1 MSQRLYYLAD
11 GTLRTVSSGRFRGD
25 DVAHEKLVTEHIV
38 IQDGGAPVYI
48 DPDNPAGPLVV
59 HYNSG
64 AGQKGVSVIDDN
76 TNTTVFEVDQSGFV
90 LSSKGMSS
98 TSIDVATAV
107 IGDLD
112 VDGEVTG
119 DAIDLGAWVPDT
131 STDPVPTENTLVAR
145 NAATE
150 TVSVS
155 NLRVGRRTA
164 QPKSYDGSGALVN
177 DSQGKYAGDGVE
189 MGLYFE
195 QAVFNDVLR
204 AVPPLGGTDKGGCF
218 LAQSADD
225 DRLYRLGFDPEGDSD
240 NDGLHFTDTRVS
252 SANPRQIQ
260 LTMGDQGEL
269 LPMGTFESTN
279 AHVEICNGAMGLQV
293 KTGDFRA
300 PTGQFNVLQATSI
313 GTGLSMNTSDGVTRA
328 LIKDGAL
335 QTTNLQALT
344 TSGLRFKNDGGT
356 TIVSVADDEITLQDS
371 QAAVIFSARADGF
384 EVMSQVPQFTHSVIL
399 QDGASVYGDL
409 DMNGNLVKNAGGHHS
424 TSAAVGDASM
434 FIGSAKYSY
443 DRTGHVVTLHRLKT
457 NHIPAYLA
465 GRGITAQNLTKNI
478 DLYTAAEW
486 VELGRSVLSENIH
499 LSDVFPAANT
509 GDWLELDAP
518 VPTLQTWATGAD
530 ADITTLETEMDAAEV
545 RLTTLEAGGGG

>member
-1 MSQRLYYLAD
+1 VLA
-11 GTLRTVSSGRFRGD
+11 G
-25 DVAHEKLVTEHIV
+25 
-38 IQDGGAPVYI
+38 
-48 DPDNPAGPLVV
+48 
-59 HYNSG
+59 
-64 AGQKGVSVIDDN
+64 
-76 TNTTVFEVDQSGFV
+76 
-90 LSSKGMSS
+90 
-98 TSIDVATAV
+98 
-107 IGDLD
+107 
-112 VDGEVTG
+112 
-119 DAIDLGAWVPDT
+119 WW
-131 STDPVPTENTLVAR
+131 
-145 NAATE
+145 
-150 TVSVS
+150 
-155 NLRVGRRTA
+155 
-164 QPKSYDGSGALVN
+164 
-177 DSQGKYAGDGVE
+177 
-189 MGLYFE
+189 
-195 QAVFNDVLR
+195 
-204 AVPPLGGTDKGGCF
+204 
-218 LAQSADD
+218 
-225 DRLYRLGFDPEGDSD
+225 
-240 NDGLHFTDTRVS
+240 
-252 SANPRQIQ
+252 
-260 LTMGDQGEL
+260 
-269 LPMGTFESTN
+269 
-279 AHVEICNGAMGLQV
+279 
-293 KTGDFRA
+293 
-300 PTGQFNVLQATSI
+300 
-313 GTGLSMNTSDGVTRA
+313 
-328 LIKDGAL
+328 
-335 QTTNLQALT
+335 
-344 TSGLRFKNDGGT
+344 
-356 TIVSVADDEITLQDS
+356 VADDEITLQDS